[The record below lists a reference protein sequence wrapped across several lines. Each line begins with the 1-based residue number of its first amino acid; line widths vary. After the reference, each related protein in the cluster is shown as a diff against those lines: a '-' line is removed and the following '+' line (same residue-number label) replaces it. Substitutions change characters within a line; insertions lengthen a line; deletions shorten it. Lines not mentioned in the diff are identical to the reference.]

1 MKKNYTCPVVEVNI
15 FDFADVVLTSSV
27 SDPVKPSLGQ
37 GGVFDNTIKD
47 TATSEGA
54 IVVQW

>member
-15 FDFADVVLTSSV
+15 FDFADVVLTSSATG
-27 SDPVKPSLGQ
+27 PEKPSLGQ
-37 GGVFDNTIKD
+37 NGVFDNTIKD
-47 TATSEGA
+47 TATNAGA